1 MVNATRIPS
10 KRRGHLRKW
19 FKRYFGWSAGSIVFH
34 SLNYVLFLGFV
45 LCMFYPFWYVLTKS
59 FQTYTLVGDVSR
71 LTYTFKSYVIV
82 FQNKGLLT
90 SFFLSVGVVAA
101 HVVLHVFVTMLA
113 AYPLSKHHLRGRT
126 PILFLI
132 TFTMLFSGGLIP
144 FYLLIR
150 DIGLRDNILVY
161 ILPGVASGFNVIIA
175 KNFVQTIPDSLT
187 EAAKIDGASEFG
199 TLFRIV
205 FPLSMPIIATIALW
219 AGVGKWNDWVT
230 GTLYITN
237 KDMRMIQNFL
247 RSILI
252 SASSTGQGG
261 VDSEVMSM
269 AEGVKMAAVVISIIP
284 IVIVYPFLQKHFV
297 KGVLLG
303 SVKG

>member
-1 MVNATRIPS
+1 MVNPIPAP
-10 KRRGHLRKW
+10 KDRVRRW
-19 FKRYFGWSAGSIVFH
+19 VKRYFGMNAGSIAFNVV
-34 SLNYVLFLGFV
+34 NYVLFLGFV
-45 LCMFYPFWYVLTKS
+45 VCMFYPFGYVLVKS
-59 FQTYTLVGDVSR
+59 LQTYTLVGDVSN
-71 LTYTFKSYVIV
+71 LTWSLKSYVIV
-82 FQNKGLLT
+82 FKNSGLVT
-90 SFFLSVGVVAA
+90 SFLLSAGVVAA
-101 HVVLHVFVTMLA
+101 HVVLHVIVTMLA
-113 AYPLSKHHLRGRT
+113 AYPLSKHNLRGRT
-126 PILFLI
+126 PILFFI

-144 FYLLIR
+144 FYMLIR

-161 ILPGVASGFNVIIA
+161 ILPGLASGFNVIIA

-187 EAAKIDGASEFG
+187 EAAKIDGAGEFA
-199 TLFRIV
+199 TLVRIV

-219 AGVGKWNDWVT
+219 AGVGKWNDWIT
-230 GTLYITN
+230 GTLYITD

-261 VDSEVMSM
+261 VDSDVMAM
-269 AEGVKMAAVVISIIP
+269 AEGVKMAAVVISILP
-284 IVIVYPFLQKHFV
+284 IIIVYPFLQKHFV